1 MSATTSLRRDH
12 DVIEKVLKALEATV
26 SLFKEGNDI
35 PMDVLKD
42 TLDFVTNFIDK
53 CHHSKEENGLF
64 PALNE
69 RGLPK
74 EQGPI
79 AVMLMEHEEGRRL
92 VKMLKDAIDRYT
104 NDSNAKND
112 IIKIMENYIALLT
125 QHIWKENNIL
135 FNLADSILSD
145 KADDMTSKL
154 DDIIEE
160 KIGKDKNEEYMQI
173 AEKLANAL
181 KQ

>member
-26 SLFKEGNDI
+26 SLFKEGNEI

-64 PALNE
+64 PELNE
-69 RGLPK
+69 RGLPR

-92 VKMLKDAIDRYT
+92 VKMLKDAIDRYA
-104 NDSNAKND
+104 NDANAKND
-112 IIKIMENYIALLT
+112 IIQIMESYIALLT

-145 KADDMTSKL
+145 KADDITDKL
-154 DDIIEE
+154 EGIIEE
-160 KIGKDKNEEYMQI
+160 KIGKDKNKEYMQI
-173 AEKLANAL
+173 AEKLASSL
-181 KQ
+181 TK

>member
-1 MSATTSLRRDH
+1 MSATASLRQDH

-26 SLFKEGNDI
+26 SLFKEGKEM
-35 PMDVLKD
+35 PMEILKD
-42 TLDFVTNFIDK
+42 TLDFVTNFIDR

-79 AVMLMEHEEGRRL
+79 AVMLMEHEQGRKL
-92 VKMLKDAIDRYT
+92 ANMLKDAIDRYA
-104 NDSNAKND
+104 NDPNAKKD
-112 IIKIMENYIALLT
+112 IISIAENYIALLT

-145 KADDMTSKL
+145 KADNMTEQLEK
-154 DDIIEE
+154 IEEE
-160 KIGKDKNEEYMQI
+160 KIGREKHEEYMKI
-173 AEKLANAL
+173 AERLAKEL
-181 KQ
+181 